1 VDNPAGLPTLPRVAV
16 TGLGAVSGYGWG
28 VEALWRGL
36 RSGEPRLGPFDVFDH
51 SRHRTH
57 VAGQVPPPAAG
68 AGAGNGGR
76 ASVADRFAVFAALE
90 AVAAAGLAPPLA
102 AAETGVWF
110 GSSTGGML
118 EAERFFVRLLGERRG
133 AAIGALASQ
142 EVNGPGD
149 AVARRLGVTGPVQT
163 ISSACA
169 SGALAV
175 AAALEAV
182 RSGEVEV
189 AIAGGAD
196 SLCQLTY
203 AGFNSLRAVDEGPC
217 RPFRAGREGM
227 SLGEGAAVLVLEP
240 LARALER
247 GSTPLAEIRGAG
259 ASCDAHHMTAPE
271 PQGSGAAAA
280 LAAALA
286 DAGLPPDGIDFVNA
300 HGTGTPL
307 NDAAEYRAMLR
318 VFGARAGRLPL
329 AATKGLL
336 GHLLGTAGALE
347 AVATVLCLAR
357 GEVHPVPVDGP
368 LDPEIPVDLVVGVP
382 RPLQAQA
389 AVSTSLA
396 FGGSNAA
403 LVFAT
408 LNGGDER
415 LRSRA
420 SE

>member
-1 VDNPAGLPTLPRVAV
+1 MDDRFAATPPRRVVV
-16 TGLGAVSGYGWG
+16 TGLGAVCGYGWG
-28 VEALWRGL
+28 VDALWRGL
-36 RSGEPRLGPFDVFDH
+36 RSGETRLGPFDVFDH

-57 VAGQVPPPAAG
+57 LAAQVPPPPAAT
-68 AGAGNGGR
+68 ANGGR
-76 ASVADRFAVFAALE
+76 ESVADRFALAAALE

-102 AAETGVWF
+102 ALDAGLWF

-118 EAERFFVRLLGERRG
+118 EAERFFARFLAERRG

-169 SGALAV
+169 SAALAI
-175 AAALEAV
+175 AAAFDAV

-189 AIAGGAD
+189 ALAGGSD

-240 LARALER
+240 LAAALGR
-247 GSTPLAEIRGAG
+247 GAVPLAEVRGAG

-271 PQGSGAAAA
+271 PEGSGAAAA

-286 DAGLPPDGIDFVNA
+286 DAGLPPERIDFVNA
-300 HGTGTPL
+300 HGTGTPH
-307 NDAAEYRAMLR
+307 NDVAEYRALRR
-318 VFGARAGRLPL
+318 VFGERAARLPL

-336 GHLLGTAGALE
+336 GHLLGTAGAIE

-357 GEVHPVPVDGP
+357 GEVHPVPRDGA
-368 LDPEIPVDLVVGVP
+368 LDPELPVDLVTGEP
-382 RPLQAQA
+382 RRLAAEA

-403 LVFAT
+403 LVFASWT
-408 LNGGDER
+408 G
-415 LRSRA
+415 
-420 SE
+420 